1 MSLKAKKNQ
10 SGFTIIELLIVI
22 AVIAILALI
31 TINQYQ
37 GVQAKARDTKR
48 VTDISNIKDKLEEY
62 YNENS
67 GYPSQVSVSNLPGM
81 DAETIKDPKGVE
93 IANNSAVA
101 SEAAALAVA
110 NPTVSGAQYKYI
122 PFDDDSSCTNDCK
135 GYVLKSF
142 IERPTDTVTN
152 PLIKKGGNNP
162 KVN

>member
-1 MSLKAKKNQ
+1 MLTKAKKNQ

-48 VTDISNIKDKLEEY
+48 ITDISNIKDKLEEY

-67 GYPSQVSVSNLPGM
+67 GYPSQVSVANLPGM

-101 SEAAALAVA
+101 SETAALAVA
-110 NPTVSGAQYKYI
+110 APTANGAQYKYV

-135 GYVLKSF
+135 GYVLMSF
-142 IERPTDTVTN
+142 IERPTDTITN

-162 KVN
+162 TGE